1 MMAPLLAI
9 ALAVAPAP
17 AAQAATP
24 QAVSGHSFLDEQT
37 TATAERPRSMAQ
49 AIGMTMVV
57 LAMGVGVCVA
67 WARGKKPGRVQA
79 AGGQINL
86 LAYKPI
92 GHKQRLALV
101 EVCGERLLLAA
112 NEREV
117 TLLSHLPGAV
127 AEAQELAETAAE
139 HVVEAP
145 AVGVAGNVAGQTVRA
160 MEEALNHPAP
170 AQAPTA
176 PAAPS
181 FSSDLA
187 GLQQWQQR
195 AQAERR
201 A

>member
-1 MMAPLLAI
+1 MMAAPLLAI

-17 AAQAATP
+17 AAQPAPAAASAP
-24 QAVSGHSFLDEQT
+24 SFLDEQP

-49 AIGMTMVV
+49 AIGMTLVV
-57 LAMGVGVCVA
+57 LAMGVGACVA
-67 WARGKKPGRVQA
+67 YARGKKPGRVA
-79 AGGQINL
+79 ATGGQINL

-117 TLLSHLPGAV
+117 TLLSHLPGAA
-127 AEAQELAETAAE
+127 AEAQDMADVGVESA
-139 HVVEAP
+139 VEAP
-145 AVGVAGNVAGQTVRA
+145 AAAVGVAGQTVRA
-160 MEEALNHPAP
+160 MEEALNHQAPAP
-170 AQAPTA
+170 AAAAPS
-176 PAAPS
+176 APS
-181 FSSDLA
+181 FSADLA

>member
-1 MMAPLLAI
+1 MMAPLLAVV
-9 ALAVAPAP
+9 LAVAPAP
-17 AAQAATP
+17 EAP
-24 QAVSGHSFLDEQT
+24 KSFLDEPT
-37 TATAERPRSMAQ
+37 IATPDKPRSMAQ
-49 AIGMTMVV
+49 AVGMTAVV

-67 WARGKKPGRVQA
+67 YARTKQNAGGQA
-79 AGGQINL
+79 AMGGQINL

-117 TLLSHLPGAV
+117 TLLSHLPGAAV
-127 AEAQELAETAAE
+127 QEPEMAAADSY
-139 HVVEAP
+139 VEANAP
-145 AVGVAGNVAGQTVRA
+145 SAAVSGRTVRA
-160 MEEALNHPAP
+160 MEEALEQKAPAP
-170 AQAPTA
+170 AATQ

-195 AQAERR
+195 AQSERR

>member
-1 MMAPLLAI
+1 MMAPLLAVV
-9 ALAVAPAP
+9 LAVAPAP
-17 AAQAATP
+17 EAP
-24 QAVSGHSFLDEQT
+24 KSFLDEPT
-37 TATAERPRSMAQ
+37 IATPDKPRSMAQ
-49 AIGMTMVV
+49 AVGMTAVV
-57 LAMGVGVCVA
+57 LAMGVGACVA
-67 WARGKKPGRVQA
+67 YARVKKNPGRQMA
-79 AGGQINL
+79 MGGQINL

-117 TLLSHLPGAV
+117 TLLSHLPGAAGPEPDMVV
-127 AEAQELAETAAE
+127 ADS
-139 HVVEAP
+139 HVEAP
-145 AVGVAGNVAGQTVRA
+145 AVTGPTVRA
-160 MEEALNHPAP
+160 MEEALGQKAPAPAP
-170 AQAPTA
+170 AQ